1 MPFGF
6 VDILTVLLV
15 TVGPLKAL
23 IVFGTLTA
31 TAEPEFR
38 RRVADR
44 TVTIAAIVT
53 LVFAVVGEVFLQI
66 FHISLPALKIAGGI
80 ILLLF
85 ALGMAMGGG
94 HDDEGE
100 GEGGKPPKALSLD
113 IAVFPLAMPM
123 MATPQGLVAI
133 TVIVAAQP
141 SVLGLLV
148 VIVAILAVMA
158 LNLLCLHSAD
168 RIIKAIGPSALQ
180 VIAKVAG
187 LLLTALAVQLMI
199 LGLRDLGV
207 IGPEAAGAAH

>member
-1 MPFGF
+1 MAFGF
-6 VDILTVLLV
+6 ADILTILLV

-23 IVFGTLTA
+23 IVFATLTA
-31 TAEPEFR
+31 TAEPAFR

-44 TVTIAAIVT
+44 TVAIAAIVT
-53 LVFAVVGEVFLQI
+53 LVFALAGEVFLHI

-94 HDDEGE
+94 HDDHGA
-100 GEGGKPPKALSLD
+100 EGGKPVAPSLD

-141 SVLGLLV
+141 SIVGVLV
-148 VIVAILAVMA
+148 VIGALLAVMA
-158 LNLLCLHSAD
+158 LNLLCLRSAD
-168 RIIKAIGPSALQ
+168 RIIKAIGPAALQ

-207 IGPEAAGAAH
+207 VGPEVAGTAH

>member
-44 TVTIAAIVT
+44 TVMVAAIVT
-53 LVFAVVGEVFLQI
+53 LGFAVAGEVFLQI

-94 HDDEGE
+94 HDEEGD
-100 GEGGKPPKALSLD
+100 KPKALSPD

-148 VIVAILAVMA
+148 VIAAILAVMA
-158 LNLLCLHSAD
+158 LNLLCLRSAD

>member
-1 MPFGF
+1 MQLGF
-6 VDILTVLLV
+6 IDILTILLV
-15 TVGPLKAL
+15 TVGPLKVL

-31 TAEPEFR
+31 KADSDFR
-38 RRVADR
+38 RQVANR
-44 TVTIAAIVT
+44 TVMIATIVT
-53 LVFAVVGEVFLQI
+53 LVFVVAGEFFLQV

-85 ALGMAMGGG
+85 ALGLAMGGG
-94 HDDEGE
+94 HEEEGE
-100 GEGGKPPKALSLD
+100 KPKALSLD

-133 TVIVAAQP
+133 TVIVAAGR
-141 SVLGLLV
+141 VLV
-148 VIVAILAVMA
+148 VIVALLLVMA
-158 LNLLCLHSAD
+158 LNLLCMRSAD

-199 LGLRDLGV
+199 LGFRDLGV
-207 IGPEAAGAAH
+207 IPAVAGGGAAH